1 MKNNIRN
8 DSTLSFKL
16 LRKLHLDARSNN
28 LSLAKNIS
36 QSSFKTDCE
45 PYEKA
50 SLVKEKLSSK
60 VTMFENQAKS
70 LIN

>member
-16 LRKLHLDARSNN
+16 LRKLHLDAMPDN
-28 LSLAKNIS
+28 LSLAKDIS

-45 PYEKA
+45 PCEKA
-50 SLVKEKLSSK
+50 SLVKEKSSSK
-60 VTMFENQAKS
+60 ITMFEIKLKVS
-70 LIN
+70 